1 MSRMT
6 LGLFMAF
13 VVSALLALWGWSEVG
28 TARKQRDDAN
38 TAAAV
43 AQERLAT
50 VQTNLRRVKS
60 DYATSE
66 LRLAQVLR
74 SYPDARTP
82 DPVYNELCARANCAK
97 LDPLS
102 APAD

>member
-1 MSRMT
+1 MSRLT

-13 VVSALLALWGWSEVG
+13 VVSALLALWGWTEVED
-28 TARKQRDDAN
+28 ARKERDAAN
-38 TAAAV
+38 VSAAASL
-43 AQERLAT
+43 ERLAA

-66 LRLAQVLR
+66 LRLSQVLGTL
-74 SYPDARTP
+74 PDARTP